1 MSQLPQNNETLDNSP
16 EYSEPYQEN
25 SNGHPGT
32 VATGGQLQPASEFS
46 EDVLSQET
54 GRFAANLS
62 LLFGALSFAC
72 IPGVRSSLYFIPFSL
87 ILSSLGIWQARVAR
101 RHGEDAN
108 VGLLLSGIGIV
119 IVIAIVGFIVM
130 IGFALYG
137 FNDAGPSTSLSALSL
152 R

>member
-32 VATGGQLQPASEFS
+32 VASDGQLPPASEFS

-72 IPGVRSSLYFIPFSL
+72 IPGIRSSLYFIPFSL

-101 RHGEDAN
+101 WHGMHAILGMILN
-108 VGLLLSGIGIV
+108 VVGMIIFLLLS
-119 IVIAIVGFIVM
+119 
-130 IGFALYG
+130 ALVVFLTILFSGLKDY
-137 FNDAGPSTSLSALSL
+137 
-152 R
+152 

>member
-25 SNGHPGT
+25 SNGHPST
-32 VATGGQLQPASEFS
+32 VASGGQLPPASEFS
-46 EDVLSQET
+46 DDVLSQET

-72 IPGVRSSLYFIPFSL
+72 IPGVRSSLYFIPFAL

-101 RHGEDAN
+101 WHGMHAILGMILN
-108 VGLLLSGIGIV
+108 VVGMIIFLLLS
-119 IVIAIVGFIVM
+119 
-130 IGFALYG
+130 ALVVFLTILFSGLKDY
-137 FNDAGPSTSLSALSL
+137 
-152 R
+152 

>member
-16 EYSEPYQEN
+16 KYSEPYQEN

-32 VATGGQLQPASEFS
+32 VASDGQLPPASEFS

-72 IPGVRSSLYFIPFSL
+72 IPGIRSSLYFIPFAL

-101 RHGEDAN
+101 WHGMHAILGMILN
-108 VGLLLSGIGIV
+108 VVGMIIFLLLGALVVFLTILFSG
-119 IVIAIVGFIVM
+119 
-130 IGFALYG
+130 LKDY
-137 FNDAGPSTSLSALSL
+137 
-152 R
+152 

>member
-32 VATGGQLQPASEFS
+32 VAPGGQLPPASEFS
-46 EDVLSQET
+46 EDVLSQEA

-72 IPGVRSSLYFIPFSL
+72 IPGIRSSLYFIPFSL
-87 ILSSLGIWQARVAR
+87 ILGLLGIWQGRVAR
-101 RHGEDAN
+101 RHGVPALA
-108 VGLLLSGIGIV
+108 GRILSWAGVGIV
-119 IVIAIVGFIVM
+119 L
-130 IGFALYG
+130 ALYI
-137 FNDAGPSTSLSALSL
+137 FVILFLVSLSHSL
-152 R
+152 

>member
-25 SNGHPGT
+25 SNGYLGT
-32 VATGGQLQPASEFS
+32 VAPGGQLPPASEFS
-46 EDVLSQET
+46 DDVLSQET

-72 IPGVRSSLYFIPFSL
+72 IPGIRSSLYFIPFSL

-101 RHGEDAN
+101 RHGMHAILGMILN
-108 VGLLLSGIGIV
+108 VVGMIIFLLLS
-119 IVIAIVGFIVM
+119 
-130 IGFALYG
+130 ALVVFLTILFSGLKDY
-137 FNDAGPSTSLSALSL
+137 
-152 R
+152 

>member
-16 EYSEPYQEN
+16 KYSEPYQEN

-32 VATGGQLQPASEFS
+32 VAPDGQLPPASEFS

-62 LLFGALSFAC
+62 LLFGTLSFAC
-72 IPGVRSSLYFIPFSL
+72 IPGIRSSLYFIPFSL

-101 RHGEDAN
+101 RHSMHAILGMILN
-108 VGLLLSGIGIV
+108 VVGMIIFLLLS
-119 IVIAIVGFIVM
+119 
-130 IGFALYG
+130 ALVVFLTILFSGLKDY
-137 FNDAGPSTSLSALSL
+137 
-152 R
+152 

>member
-25 SNGHPGT
+25 SNGYPGN
-32 VATGGQLQPASEFS
+32 VAPGGQLPPASEFS

-72 IPGVRSSLYFIPFSL
+72 IPGIRSWSGSAVVLSTAGCARIMPSIPVR
-87 ILSSLGIWQARVAR
+87 G
-101 RHGEDAN
+101 
-108 VGLLLSGIGIV
+108 
-119 IVIAIVGFIVM
+119 
-130 IGFALYG
+130 
-137 FNDAGPSTSLSALSL
+137 
-152 R
+152 